1 MKAADDP
8 LVAALR
14 DSGAG
19 VVTLVAKSHDRHVEL
34 ALRTTLEENLAMIR
48 DTVTHLRAEGQQV
61 FLDAEH
67 FFDGY
72 RDNRDYALEVLRTA
86 YDAGAAVIALCDTNG
101 GMLPGWVAD
110 VVHDVVESTGVRVG
124 IHCHNDT
131 GCAVANTLAAVDA
144 GATHVQGT
152 INGYGERTGNAD
164 LVSVVANLE
173 LKLDRRVLPPGLLA
187 TPPGSRTPSPRSPT
201 SRPHRASRTSAPRR
215 SRTRPACT
223 RARSRSTRTST
234 STSTRCSVGNDMRL
248 LVSDMAGR
256 ASIELKGRELGFDL
270 AGDKELVSRVTER
283 VKELESSGYTFEAAD
298 ASFELLL
305 VEEVEGARPAY
316 FEVESW
322 RVITETTPGDEAVS
336 EATVKL
342 RADGV
347 RYVVT
352 GEGNGPVNALD
363 QALRE
368 AIGQAYP
375 EVAKFELIDYKVR
388 ILDQGHGT
396 DAITRV
402 LIETTDG
409 ESSWVTVG
417 VGAQRDRGVVGGAGR
432 RRHLRAASPPPGLR
446 ARRTAPRRRATGDGR
461 TGCAAPAGWPRRP
474 RIPVTT
480 KIRARP
486 RSAPVPNQGP
496 TSRHPQPSVMNGI
509 TMNCAIGPIRNA
521 VSGEAA
527 CSTLWAKPKTR
538 PCRSNGTTFCST
550 VCSAA
555 SANGISSMNTAMP
568 AASSTIELR
577 IGNSAVTV
585 HSTRLTSSSV
595 RTGLLPRPT
604 RATTRPPTITNAL
617 STPQSRPQTWT
628 DTSDRP

>member
-1 MKAADDP
+1 MDLHGTFHVYDTTLRDGAQQEGLNLSVADKLNIARQLDGLGVGYIEGGWPGANPKDTEFFRRAAEELDLRHAQLAAFGATRRAGVRAADDP

-14 DSGAG
+14 ESGAG

-34 ALRTTLEENLAMIR
+34 ALRTTLAENLAMVR
-48 DTVTHLRAEGQQV
+48 DTVSHLRAEGQQV

-72 RDNRDYALEVLRTA
+72 RANRDYALEVLRTA
-86 YDAGAAVIALCDTNG
+86 YDAGAEVIALCDTNG
-101 GMLPGWVAD
+101 GMLPGWVGD
-110 VVHDVVESTGVRVG
+110 VVHDVVETTGVRVG

-144 GATHVQGT
+144 GASHVQGT

-164 LVSVVANLE
+164 LVTVVANLE
-173 LKLDRRVLPPGLLA
+173 LKLDRQVLPQGLLREA
-187 TPPGSRTPSPRSPT
+187 TRIAHAVAEVTNVPP
-201 SRPHRASRTSAPRR
+201 ASRQPYVGTSAFAHKAGLHASAIKVDPNLYQHMD
-215 SRTRPACT
+215 PVG
-223 RARSRSTRTST
+223 
-234 STSTRCSVGNDMRL
+234 VGNDMRL

-270 AGDKELVSRVTER
+270 TGDKELVTRVTAR
-283 VKELESSGYTFEAAD
+283 VKELESRGYTFEAAD

-305 VEEVEGARPAY
+305 LEEVEGARPAY

-322 RVITETTPGDEAVS
+322 RVITETLPRSRAGEEAVS

-342 RADGV
+342 KADGV

-375 EVAKFELIDYKVR
+375 QVAKFELIDYKVR

-402 LIETTDG
+402 LIETSDG

-417 VGAQRDRGVVGGAGR
+417 VGHNVIEASWGALVDGVTF
-432 RRHLRAASPPPGLR
+432 GLR
-446 ARRTAPRRRATGDGR
+446 RQR
-461 TGCAAPAGWPRRP
+461 
-474 RIPVTT
+474 V
-480 KIRARP
+480 
-486 RSAPVPNQGP
+486 
-496 TSRHPQPSVMNGI
+496 
-509 TMNCAIGPIRNA
+509 
-521 VSGEAA
+521 
-527 CSTLWAKPKTR
+527 
-538 PCRSNGTTFCST
+538 
-550 VCSAA
+550 
-555 SANGISSMNTAMP
+555 
-568 AASSTIELR
+568 
-577 IGNSAVTV
+577 
-585 HSTRLTSSSV
+585 
-595 RTGLLPRPT
+595 
-604 RATTRPPTITNAL
+604 
-617 STPQSRPQTWT
+617 
-628 DTSDRP
+628 

>member
-1 MKAADDP
+1 MDLHGAFHVYDTTLRDGAQQEGLNLSVADKLSIARQLDGLGVGYIEGGWPGANPKDTEFFRRATEELDLRHAQLAAFGATRRAGVKAADDP
-8 LVAALR
+8 LVGALR

-48 DTVTHLRAEGQQV
+48 DTVSHLRAEGQQV

-72 RDNRDYALEVLRTA
+72 RANRDYALEVLRTA
-86 YDAGAAVIALCDTNG
+86 YDAGAEVVALCDTNG

-110 VVHDVVESTGVRVG
+110 VVHDVVDTTGVRVG

-144 GATHVQGT
+144 GASHVQGT

-164 LVSVVANLE
+164 LVTVVANLE
-173 LKLDRRVLPPGLLA
+173 LKLERQVLPPGLLREA
-187 TPPGSRTPSPRSPT
+187 TRIAHAVAEVTNFPP
-201 SRPHRASRTSAPRR
+201 ASRQPYVGTSAFAHKAGLHASAIKVDPNLYQHMD
-215 SRTRPACT
+215 PVG
-223 RARSRSTRTST
+223 
-234 STSTRCSVGNDMRL
+234 VGNDMRL

-270 AGDKELVSRVTER
+270 SHDLELVTRVTDR
-283 VKELESSGYTFEAAD
+283 VKELESRGYTFEAAD

-305 VEEVEGARPAY
+305 LEEVEGRRPSY
-316 FEVESW
+316 FEIESW
-322 RVITETTPGDEAVS
+322 RVITETLPRSRAGEEAVS

-342 RADGV
+342 KADGV
-347 RYVVT
+347 RFVVT

-402 LIETTDG
+402 LIETSDG

-417 VGAQRDRGVVGGAGR
+417 VGHNVIEASWGALVDG
-432 RRHLRAASPPPGLR
+432 LTFGLR
-446 ARRTAPRRRATGDGR
+446 R
-461 TGCAAPAGWPRRP
+461 
-474 RIPVTT
+474 
-480 KIRARP
+480 
-486 RSAPVPNQGP
+486 Q
-496 TSRHPQPSVMNGI
+496 H
-509 TMNCAIGPIRNA
+509 
-521 VSGEAA
+521 
-527 CSTLWAKPKTR
+527 L
-538 PCRSNGTTFCST
+538 
-550 VCSAA
+550 
-555 SANGISSMNTAMP
+555 
-568 AASSTIELR
+568 
-577 IGNSAVTV
+577 
-585 HSTRLTSSSV
+585 
-595 RTGLLPRPT
+595 
-604 RATTRPPTITNAL
+604 
-617 STPQSRPQTWT
+617 
-628 DTSDRP
+628 